1 MATFIDTSM
10 LPAGKYLADSKT
22 IRVPENQR
30 SYAWTDD
37 EVTQLWEDL
46 LDSIDNSRPEYFIGP
61 VVAKKLKNSELE
73 IIDGQQR
80 LTTILIMVSAI
91 RSVFRANGDSQRADL
106 LSKKFFGEKDIMT
119 LETTQKF
126 YMNDENGAVFR
137 DFISTEIDIGNIRK
151 EQTKYPKKNA
161 NWLLL
166 QAVITVRDL
175 IASYH
180 SPTFDSDK
188 LLRLYK
194 YLTENLMILVLSV
207 EDEADAY
214 TIFETLNDR
223 GRSLDTFDLLKNHL
237 FSKAKSHLPEVK
249 EKWSIVRENL
259 LEVDPKNRFLYH
271 FWLSLHGR
279 ASKTGLFRSI
289 RDHVSNAS
297 DSVKFSN
304 QLATSSRL
312 YAALHTPSSPAWDD
326 YKPETRKNIA
336 ALVLLD
342 AQQAL
347 PVLLGAHE
355 KFEHEEFTKLTRLLV
370 VMAVRYNFIGEERT
384 GVASNYYAEISKKIR
399 SGDFGKT
406 SHVLKYLKPIYP
418 SDTSFEAAFSSKSI
432 IDSRRARYILAEIE
446 NSLSGEKE
454 KVVNSDPHEV
464 DLEHILPKN
473 INQHWDS
480 QITQISAADHKEYVN
495 RIGNLAIVT
504 KSKNKGSGAKSFEVK
519 KNDYL
524 STSGFETTKM
534 VCGYNTWNRS
544 AIERRQA
551 DIAKMAVKT
560 WFIQQGD

>member
-1 MATFIDTSM
+1 MATFIDTAM
-10 LPAGKYLADSKT
+10 LPAGKYLADSKA

-37 EVTQLWEDL
+37 EVTQLWDDL
-46 LDSIDNSRPEYFIGP
+46 LDSMANSRPEYFIGP

-91 RSVFRANGDSQRADL
+91 RAAFRANGDSQRADL
-106 LSKKFFGEKDIMT
+106 FSKKFFGEKDIIT

-137 DFISTEIDIGNIRK
+137 DFVSKEIDLDIIKG
-151 EQTKYPKKNA
+151 EQAKYPKKNT
-161 NWLLL
+161 NWVLL
-166 QAVITVRDL
+166 QSVITARGL
-175 IASYH
+175 ISDYQSAH
-180 SPTFDSDK
+180 FDSDK

-249 EKWSIVRENL
+249 EKWSVLRENL

-271 FWLSLHGR
+271 FWLSHYGR

-297 DSVKFSN
+297 EAVVFSN
-304 QLATSSRL
+304 QLATASRL
-312 YAALHTPSSPAWDD
+312 YAALHTPSSTVWDD
-326 YKPETRKNIA
+326 YQPDTRKNIA
-336 ALVLLD
+336 TLELLD

-347 PVLLGAHE
+347 PILLGAHE
-355 KFEHEEFTKLTRLLV
+355 KFAAEDFTKLTWTLV

-384 GVASNYYAEISKKIR
+384 GVAANYYAEIAKKIR
-399 SGDFGKT
+399 SGELSKAA
-406 SHVLKYLKPIYP
+406 HVQKFLKPIYP
-418 SDTSFEAAFSSKSI
+418 TDASFEAAFCTKGI

-446 NSLSGEKE
+446 NSQSIGAE
-454 KVVNSDPHEV
+454 KVVNSDPTEV

-473 INQHWDS
+473 PNQHWNQQVT
-480 QITQISAADHKEYVN
+480 QITAAEHKEYVN
-495 RIGNLAIVT
+495 RIGNLAVVS
-504 KSKNKGSGAKSFEVK
+504 KSKNKGGGAKAFDVK
-519 KNDYL
+519 KTDIFL
-524 STSGFETTKM
+524 SSTFETTKM
-534 VCGYNTWNRS
+534 ICAYDAWTKS
-544 AIERRQA
+544 AIEHRQA
-551 DIAKMAVKT
+551 SLSKMALKT
-560 WFIQQGD
+560 WCMSQAD